1 MGGSP
6 MRYGDYMINSV
17 ENHGPVSTN
26 VVLEILMTE
35 NPNCRMQSISS
46 IVGTSNVG

>member
-26 VVLEILMTE
+26 VVLEVLMTE
-35 NPNCRMQSISS
+35 NPNCAECSLYR
-46 IVGTSNVG
+46 VL